1 MSVLEEYVSIQAAP
15 AVVERHLTERALV
28 EKWLSPLVDMELI
41 TGECMAE
48 RSTYRLRLKTL
59 ALLPIAT
66 YTLVARD
73 ANSIK
78 WEFDGFW
85 QGVDLWIWS
94 GDSSRTV
101 VQNRIEY
108 KMPNPWLHV
117 LLYGLVFFIQVDMR
131 VQMAQLKRAIENP
144 RPLPEQSEVS
154 VEEHKHLPSE
164 GTPSVEKG
172 K

>member
-15 AVVERHLTERALV
+15 AVVERHLTERTLV
-28 EKWLSPLVDMELI
+28 EQWLSPLVDMELI
-41 TGECMAE
+41 TGEWMAE
-48 RSTYRLRLKTL
+48 GSTYRLRLKTL
-59 ALLPIAT
+59 ALLPVAT
-66 YTLVARD
+66 YTLAKRD
-73 ANSIK
+73 SHSITL
-78 WEFDGFW
+78 EFDG
-85 QGVDLWIWS
+85 LWKGIEYWHWS

-101 VQNRIEY
+101 VQNSIEY
-108 KMPNPWLHV
+108 QMPNPWLHV

-154 VEEHKHLPSE
+154 VEERKHLPAE

-172 K
+172 T